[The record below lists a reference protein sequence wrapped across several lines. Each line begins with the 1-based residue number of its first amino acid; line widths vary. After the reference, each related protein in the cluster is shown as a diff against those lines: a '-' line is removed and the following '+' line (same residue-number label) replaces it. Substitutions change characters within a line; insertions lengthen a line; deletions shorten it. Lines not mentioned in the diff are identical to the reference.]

1 MNVIA
6 WKLFVAE
13 HRDAFGIHPRPRQ
26 ALAGLL
32 HRVEALL
39 HRVSGVLRRRVTLE
53 QSVWLLIAALLIGFI
68 VVLILGATGVGRGG
82 R

>member
-32 HRVEALL
+32 HRVGAFLN
-39 HRVSGVLRRRVTLE
+39 RVSGVLRRRVTLE
-53 QSVWLLIAALLIGFI
+53 QTVWLLIAALAIGFI
-68 VVLILGATGVGRGG
+68 LVLVIVGGHGGTGR
-82 R
+82 